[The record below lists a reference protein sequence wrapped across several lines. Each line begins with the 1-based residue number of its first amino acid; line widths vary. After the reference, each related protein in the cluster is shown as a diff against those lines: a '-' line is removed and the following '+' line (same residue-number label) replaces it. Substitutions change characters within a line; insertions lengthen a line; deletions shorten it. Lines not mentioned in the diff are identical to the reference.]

1 MYAATSSSISQTAFE
16 LRFPSLCNA
25 GPALSFPCDASGTVA
40 LDGLSACARTNYLY
54 ARAMMGRDYG
64 WPTVLACAS

>member
-1 MYAATSSSISQTAFE
+1 MYAAISPSISQPAFE

-25 GPALSFPCDASGTVA
+25 GRALSFPCDASGAVA
-40 LDGLSACARTNYLY
+40 LDGLSERARTNYLY

-64 WPTVLACAS
+64 WPSVLASVS